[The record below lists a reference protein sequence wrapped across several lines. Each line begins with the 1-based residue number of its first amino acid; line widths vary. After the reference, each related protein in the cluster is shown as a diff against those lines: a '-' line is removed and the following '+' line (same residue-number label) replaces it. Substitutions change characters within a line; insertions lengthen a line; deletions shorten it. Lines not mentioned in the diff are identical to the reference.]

1 MLERL
6 PFGKALS
13 RLKSPGFVLLSV
25 AAIVLLVS
33 STWLIA
39 SYVEL
44 RQNRSSVSSWF
55 GGKQRMITLGKDE
68 FYLKPWLEPIA
79 KVDGWMTGQEI
90 RFFRFSFR

>member
-6 PFGKALS
+6 PFGKALR

-39 SYVEL
+39 NYVEL
-44 RQNRSSVSSWF
+44 RQNRSASSWF
-55 GGKQRMITLGKDE
+55 GGKQRVVILGKDE

-79 KVDGWMTGQEI
+79 KVDGWVTGQEI